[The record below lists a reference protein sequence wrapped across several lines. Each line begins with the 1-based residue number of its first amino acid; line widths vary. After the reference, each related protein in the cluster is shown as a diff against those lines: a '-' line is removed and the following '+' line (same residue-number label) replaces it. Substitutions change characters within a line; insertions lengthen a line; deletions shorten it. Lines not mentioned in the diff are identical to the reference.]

1 MTYDIWPFW
10 WGGLAIAAVAILV
23 VAVGGQ
29 FVAVTRGY
37 VSMCSII
44 TNKPYFH
51 RPEMGGGFGFRTFF
65 VIGIVLGGM
74 LAAFMS
80 GGFQPTWNLGL
91 FDKIW
96 GDSMAV
102 KAAVLVV
109 GGFFWGYGSRM
120 AKGCTSGNAI
130 SGLSR
135 GSPASLVATACF
147 LVGGVAVTQL
157 VILLTGVKI

>member
-10 WGGLAIAAVAILV
+10 WGGLAIAGVAILV
-23 VAVGGQ
+23 LVVGGQ

-37 VSMCSII
+37 ASMCSII
-44 TNKPYFH
+44 SQKSYFH
-51 RPEMGGGFGFRTFF
+51 RPDMGGPFGFRTMF
-65 VIGIVLGGM
+65 VIGIIAGGAAAALLSGSFHAGFELGM
-74 LAAFMS
+74 
-80 GGFQPTWNLGL
+80 

-96 GDSMAV
+96 GTNVAV
-102 KAAVLVV
+102 KAGVLIV
-109 GGFFWGYGSRM
+109 GGFLWGYGSRM

-147 LVGGVAVTQL
+147 LIGGVMVTQL
-157 VILLTGVKI
+157 VMLIVGGH